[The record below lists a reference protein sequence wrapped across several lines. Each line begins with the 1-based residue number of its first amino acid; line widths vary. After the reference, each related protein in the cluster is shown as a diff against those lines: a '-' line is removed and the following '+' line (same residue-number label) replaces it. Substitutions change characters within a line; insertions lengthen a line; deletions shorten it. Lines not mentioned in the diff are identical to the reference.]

1 MFLGTYLDFGCKT
14 IFFSHAHSGRQ
25 SDGKQKNSQIKVNQ
39 VNSYTVP
46 VQPYGGSKK
55 NFFTTRDV
63 RTGRDFEITNK
74 MTISQIHQLTSF
86 APTNNPCS

>member
-1 MFLGTYLDFGCKT
+1 M
-14 IFFSHAHSGRQ
+14 
-25 SDGKQKNSQIKVNQ
+25 
-39 VNSYTVP
+39 P

-55 NFFTTRDV
+55 IFFTTRDV
-63 RTGRDFEITNK
+63 RTGRAFEITNK